1 MATLVTLPMTP
12 NITFATTMMTTFFA
26 MAFLFSGIGMRIRFN
41 RTYDIG
47 QLGVEM
53 RTAAAIYALAAVD
66 QRPRNRS
73 GLLR

>member
-1 MATLVTLPMTP
+1 MTP
-12 NITFATTMMTTFFA
+12 HMTFATTMMTTFFA

-53 RTAAAIYALAAVD
+53 RTAAAI
-66 QRPRNRS
+66 RSCGGWSETSENGS